1 MAALFLGF
9 FDLPAETQSKLVP
22 FTPEQIT
29 QSKIHLGLD
38 LQGGAQL
45 DYKIDLRNVP
55 EDQRKTI
62 VDGILNVINK
72 RVNSL
77 GVSEP
82 NIYTSDIGDEKHIIV
97 ELAGIQ
103 DLEEAKAIVGK
114 TIQLEFKELKENKE
128 DPKLEQKVKAQAQE
142 LLDKVLAGGDLKVL
156 GQEEEQ
162 ANPGKVFYME
172 TEEFKYKDEVS
183 TQISD
188 KLFELEEGQ
197 LTDSLVEDSGSYTVD
212 AGGNLVPGPKV
223 FHILKV
229 TEKRNYDRTTEYPRG
244 VVVRHILVGYK
255 DAENPAEGVTR
266 TKEEAKT
273 RIEEVKSNIEQG
285 EDFAELAKE
294 YSDDPG
300 SKENGGLYENPVT
313 AGGEQYVKEY
323 EDAAVALQKAGEISD
338 IIETPFGYHIL
349 RAEEIQEA
357 RTETKSEP
365 QIKYIDLYYSA
376 APDPWASTELDGRHF
391 MRADVEFTPTMSP
404 YVSILFDDE
413 GAKLF
418 EELTRKNIGKP
429 IAIFVGGQRISAPNV
444 NEVIAGGSAQIT
456 GQFTLD
462 EANELARDLNTGA
475 IPAPI
480 TLAGQYSIGATL
492 GQNALTS
499 SIYAG
504 LLGLLMVIVFMILYY
519 RLPGLIASITL
530 TIYATILIFLI
541 KVSLPI
547 VVALLGS
554 VVLFVILIMKILNN
568 RESTIEKSISAV
580 LACFVLFFIT
590 FILATPIVLTLAG
603 IAGVILSIGMAV
615 DANILIFERIKEELR
630 DGRSLGAA
638 IEVGFDRAW
647 SSIRD
652 SNFASLITCAI
663 LFYFGSSIIQGF
675 AFNLAAGILVSMFT
689 AITITK
695 TFLEGASHTKMG
707 KVLWL
712 FGGKGKKNKKLLP
725 IISKRKIFYVLS
737 SALILITLIGLPL
750 FGLRLGLDF
759 TGGTLMELKFEEQI
773 DAKTIKSAI
782 DESQQAVNDKLSAS
796 HEEKMKEQETMQDSA
811 SIADESADTAT
822 EEETV
827 TDETT
832 EPAEE
837 TTAADD
843 TTDTTETAT
852 DETTD
857 DTYQTEASPV
867 QPTLTTE
874 KEQIDLTKSQ
884 VVPSEDRFLIKTPHI
899 SAEAHDYLIEEL
911 KTKLG
916 NFEESRFS
924 TVGPTVGESLQ
935 QKAIF
940 AVLIA
945 SVMIVLYIA
954 LAFRRVPRYIGKWR
968 FGISAIAALV
978 HDLAIMLGVYIF
990 LGLFMNVEVDALFI
1004 TAMLTVLGFSV
1015 HDTIVVFDR
1024 IREKLRYQKRDETF
1038 GDVANQA
1045 LNETM
1050 ARSINTSLSTL
1061 FVLGTL
1067 FFLGAASIKFFVL
1080 SLIVGIISGTYSSI
1094 FVATPIL
1101 VDWQNYIRNK
1111 KEKN

>member
-1 MAALFLGF
+1 MKNRKFLHIGIIIVAALFLGF
-9 FDLPAETQSKLVP
+9 FDLPADTQSKLVP

-55 EDQRKTI
+55 EEQKKNI
-62 VDGILNVINK
+62 VDGILSVINK

-114 TIQLEFKELKENKE
+114 TIQLEFKELKENQE
-128 DPKLEQKVKAQAQE
+128 DPELEQKVKAQAQE
-142 LLDKVLAGGDLKVL
+142 LLDKVLADGDLKVL

-197 LTDSLVEDSGSYTVD
+197 VADSLVEDTGSYTVD
-212 AGGNLVPGPKV
+212 ASGNLVPGPKG

-244 VVVRHILVGYK
+244 VVVRHILVGHK

-273 RIEEVKSNIEQG
+273 RIEEVMSKIEQG

-300 SKENGGLYENPVT
+300 SKENGGLYDNPVT

-357 RTETKSEP
+357 RTETKTEP
-365 QIKYIDLYYSA
+365 QIKYIDVYYSA

-391 MRADVEFTPTMSP
+391 VRADVEFTPTMSP

-418 EELTRKNIGKP
+418 EELTRKNVGKP
-429 IAIFVGGQRISAPNV
+429 IAIFVGGQQISAPNV

-504 LLGLLMVIVFMILYY
+504 LLGFLLVIIFMILYY
-519 RLPGLIASITL
+519 RLPGVIASIAL
-530 TIYATILIFLI
+530 SIYAAILIFLI

-603 IAGVILSIGMAV
+603 VAGVILSIGMAV
-615 DANILIFERIKEELR
+615 DANILIFERIKEELA
-630 DGRSLGAA
+630 DGRSLGAS

-737 SALILITLIGLPL
+737 SALILITLISLPL
-750 FGLRLGLDF
+750 FGLRMGLDF

-782 DESQQAVNDKLSAS
+782 DESQQTVNEKLSAS
-796 HEEKMKEQETMQDSA
+796 HQEKMKEQEVMQDSA
-811 SIADESADTAT
+811 SIADESTEAATTDTAA

-827 TDETT
+827 ADETAVTDES
-832 EPAEE
+832 
-837 TTAADD
+837 ADN
-843 TTDTTETAT
+843 TD
-852 DETTD
+852 
-857 DTYQTEASPV
+857 QIEASPV

-874 KEQIDLTKSQ
+874 KEEVDLTKSQ

-911 KTKLG
+911 HTKLG
-916 NFEESRFS
+916 AFEESRFS

-945 SVMIVLYIA
+945 AVMIVLYIA

-968 FGISAIAALV
+968 FGISAIVALV

-990 LGLFMNVEVDALFI
+990 LGIFMNVEVDALFI

-1101 VDWQNYIRNK
+1101 VDWQNYIRSK
-1111 KEKN
+1111 KEKR

>member
-1 MAALFLGF
+1 MKNRKFLHIGIIILAALFLGF

-22 FTPEQIT
+22 FAPEQIT

-55 EDQRKTI
+55 EDQKKNI
-62 VDGILNVINK
+62 VDGILSIINK
-72 RVNSL
+72 RVNNL

-82 NIYTSDIGDEKHIIV
+82 NIYTSDIGEEKHILV

-103 DLEEAKAIVGK
+103 DLEEAKTIVGK
-114 TIQLEFKELKENKE
+114 TIQLEFKELKENKD
-128 DPKLEQKVKAQAQE
+128 DPELEQKVKTQAQE
-142 LLDKVLAGGDLKVL
+142 LLDKVIQGGDLKVL

-183 TQISD
+183 TQIAD
-188 KLFELEEGQ
+188 KLFELDQGQ
-197 LTDSLVEDSGSYTVD
+197 ITDSLIEDTGSYTVD
-212 AGGNLVPGPKV
+212 ASGNLVPGPKG
-223 FHILKV
+223 FHILEI

-244 VVVRHILVGYK
+244 VVVRHILIGHK
-255 DAENPAEGVTR
+255 DAENRTEKVTR
-266 TKEEAKT
+266 TQEEAKT
-273 RIEEVKSNIEQG
+273 RIEEVMSKIEQG

-313 AGGEQYVKEY
+313 AGGEEYVKEY
-323 EDAAVALQKAGEISD
+323 EDAAVALEKTGEISD

-357 RTETKSEP
+357 RTETKTEP
-365 QIKYIDLYYSA
+365 QIKYIDVYYSA

-391 MRADVEFTPTMSP
+391 IRADVEFTQTMSP
-404 YVSILFDDE
+404 YISILFDDE

-418 EELTRKNIGKP
+418 EELTRKNVGKP
-429 IAIFVGGQRISAPNV
+429 IAIFVGGQQVSAPNV

-456 GQFTLD
+456 GQFTLE
-462 EANELARDLNTGA
+462 EANEMARDLNTGA

-492 GQNALTS
+492 GQSALSS
-499 SIYAG
+499 SINAG
-504 LLGLLMVIVFMILYY
+504 LLGLLLVIIFMILYY
-519 RLPGLIASITL
+519 RLPGFIASVSL
-530 TIYATILIFLI
+530 TIYAAILIFLI

-547 VVALLGS
+547 IFSLIGS
-554 VVLFVILIMKILNN
+554 VVLFAILILGIMNN
-568 RESTIEKSISAV
+568 RESTVEKAISAV

-590 FILATPIVLTLAG
+590 FVLATPIVLTLAG

-695 TFLEGASHTKMG
+695 TFLEGASHTQMG

-712 FGGKGKKNKKLLP
+712 FGGRGKKNKKILP
-725 IISKRKIFYVLS
+725 IISKRKFFYILS
-737 SALILITLIGLPL
+737 STLILITLIGLPI
-750 FGLRLGLDF
+750 FGLKLGLDF

-782 DESQQAVNDKLSAS
+782 DESQQTINEKLTAS
-796 HEEKMKEQETMQDSA
+796 HEEKMNEQETLQNNV
-811 SIADESADTAT
+811 SIADESTEQDATA
-822 EEETV
+822 
-827 TDETT
+827 
-832 EPAEE
+832 
-837 TTAADD
+837 
-843 TTDTTETAT
+843 

-857 DTYQTEASPV
+857 TDPKNTADTDANDQVEASPV

-874 KEQIDLTKSQ
+874 KEQVDLSKSQ
-884 VVPSEDRFLIKTPHI
+884 VVPSENRFLIKTPHI

-911 KTKLG
+911 KIKLG
-916 NFEESRFS
+916 AFEESRFS
-924 TVGPTVGESLQ
+924 TVGPTVGQSLQ

-945 SVMIVLYIA
+945 AVMIVLYIA

-968 FGISAIAALV
+968 FGVSAIIALI

-990 LGLFMNVEVDALFI
+990 LGIFLNVEIDALFI

-1024 IREKLRYQKRDETF
+1024 IREKLKYQKRDETF

-1045 LNETM
+1045 LNETL

-1067 FFLGAASIKFFVL
+1067 FFLGVASIKFFVL

-1101 VDWQNYIRNK
+1101 IDWQNYIRRK
-1111 KEKN
+1111 KENN